1 MVLLVAGIPGC
12 VGIDAV
18 PILGADA
25 CEASREAEVTSVR
38 DGDTFEV
45 EDGEAV
51 RMLGVNSPEIAHDST
66 EVSECFGDEAA
77 AWATERLTELTVTLS
92 FDTTCEDTYG
102 RTLAYAWTTDE
113 ETLEEILL
121 NEEIVE
127 LGYAR
132 VYEDFDDI
140 RLADRLYAAQ
150 DRAQATNAGLW
161 AVCE

>member
-1 MVLLVAGIPGC
+1 M
-12 VGIDAV
+12 
-18 PILGADA
+18 
-25 CEASREAEVTSVR
+25 R

-45 EDGEAV
+45 EEGEAV
-51 RMLGVNSPEIAHDST
+51 RMLGVNSPEIAHSSD
-66 EVSECFGDEAA
+66 EVAECFGDEAA
-77 AWATERLTELTVTLS
+77 AWATERLLGLEINLS
-92 FDTTCEDTYG
+92 FDATCEDTYG
-102 RTLAYAWTTDE
+102 RTLAYAWTTDL
-113 ETLEEILL
+113 ETGEEILL

-150 DRAQATNAGLW
+150 DRAVATNSGLW